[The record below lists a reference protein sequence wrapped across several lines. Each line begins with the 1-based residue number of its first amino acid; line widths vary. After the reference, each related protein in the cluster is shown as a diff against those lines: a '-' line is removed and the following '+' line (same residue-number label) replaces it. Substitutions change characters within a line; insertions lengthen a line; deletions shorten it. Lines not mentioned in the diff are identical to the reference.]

1 MCSSGARRR
10 RSGCSSRSPSISRRR
25 KATPSRRIATCSR
38 SWASRWRASVVTPCS
53 SARCRCRIHDST
65 PSAVC
70 ARRSPPSRAIAR
82 HQRTRATSAW
92 PPRSRARRRSR
103 LGTSCLPARCARFS
117 SRSARRGCRRTTFT
131 VVRPSCSCRGPSS
144 SDALA
149 GSSERTIPVICGPT
163 AAGKTQLALWLAART
178 DVTIV
183 SADSRQLYCGFDIGT
198 AKPTAAER
206 RAVPHCGIDV
216 LDPTQRASAAW
227 WADEA
232 DAWIR
237 DALAAGRVPMVV
249 GGTGLYLRALF
260 GSLFAEPMLDE
271 QRRAAL
277 QPELGAKSTETLRR
291 WVTELD
297 PPRAALG
304 RTQLLRALEIALLT
318 GRRVSDLH
326 RERHRPAR
334 WAARYLVVDPGPELA
349 QRIEA

>member
-1 MCSSGARRR
+1 
-10 RSGCSSRSPSISRRR
+10 
-25 KATPSRRIATCSR
+25 
-38 SWASRWRASVVTPCS
+38 
-53 SARCRCRIHDST
+53 
-65 PSAVC
+65 
-70 ARRSPPSRAIAR
+70 
-82 HQRTRATSAW
+82 
-92 PPRSRARRRSR
+92 
-103 LGTSCLPARCARFS
+103 
-117 SRSARRGCRRTTFT
+117 
-131 VVRPSCSCRGPSS
+131 
-144 SDALA
+144 LA

-183 SADSRQLYCGFDIGT
+183 SADSRQLYRGFDIGT

-216 LDPTQRASAAW
+216 LEPTRRPSAAW

-260 GSLFAEPMLDE
+260 GSLFAEPVLDE

-277 QPELGAKSTETLRR
+277 QPELGAMSTETLRR

-334 WAARYLVVDPGPELA
+334 WAARYLVVDPGPQLA
-349 QRIEA
+349 QRIETRVDAMLDAGWRDEVRRLIGEVPADAPAWNATGYRTIRQLEAGELSEREAVQRVVVDTRQYAKRQRTWFRHQLAADVVTRLDPRAPDWESRALSWWRTWDA